1 MDLPSLNEGDET
13 ISLADI
19 LVARDSCLT
28 EDELWALC
36 RECCLVLEV
45 VNNSPEMFQ
54 TLCVTPDTVAF
65 DQMGN
70 VCFLDLDID
79 PEPIYIPPEYD
90 NVGNSYKAHLFSLG
104 MTLLYAAEYNADSS
118 RPEIN
123 LELRDILGRMTLEN
137 YSSRPDLD
145 SVIVLCEEQLCGQS
159 SQEVCCTI
167 AQFSGFPHPDQEDVS
182 SQSMPHVP
190 DDIDLTQTG
199 ERNLTPEDISQ
210 ASACAQFSEPGDS
223 QPSWDSDSDMDKR
236 SQRKV
241 SPQVTNGL
249 WVSSTP
255 SKSKSKLK
263 SVDDKY
269 GSEYS
274 STRKGS
280 ATSADLLE
288 SDIAVADLY
297 NEYNYNSIENNA
309 RKYNSGTNFSH
320 EDQMSNS
327 GKYSDISSNTLSQ
340 NGLDEVLEKD
350 HSQSKHNSISDKSK
364 RKESLG
370 TADSLLQSV
379 DGSDVGKKGSNEVE
393 SSDSSSL
400 TTSKKKRKRLGLTI
414 GEVLN
419 AVDRPFEEE
428 ELWALCKEGITSL
441 QRKKKHLPA
450 YLSPDTIFLRENGTV
465 SFKAIPEEKPLEVIF
480 MAPELQSDGELSEKT
495 CLYGLSVTL
504 RCVAGKKYSSISSM
518 PTSQEL
524 KNLLES
530 LSESNPSKRP
540 NLSDVAELCVKQE
553 IKYEKKLST
562 VCQKIFQEAMDI
574 MFEQEEK
581 EGKENESNKSS
592 SQIGKENMS
601 GISAVDS
608 PANEYSMPVLAKPS
622 AIKPSAIKPSAIKPS
637 AFKPVSGSAF
647 QSVNGGSIGSDSG
660 AFQPIPRK
668 AQQNERVE
676 EPRLPSAFSSPAT
689 HFKPIILHQPEA
701 PKEIKVESSKKEESV
716 KKESASKRKE
726 GLNQPN
732 DKDKEVFKKLD
743 ELKKN
748 LMKHG
753 RQPNMAKEIEN
764 EDLADSLKSSKE
776 STSKSSTPSKPKTKS
791 RKSERMYGKDQAP
804 NGALET
810 LLKEIQKQGHIPDTQ
825 SLANTIAQYLQSQLV
840 QGETERAQSKSSDT
854 KSVTSEQNPGE
865 VSNLHSPHQ
874 NTPTQSHLPQAMI
887 NQFSNLNIPAQYQ
900 PQLVGQ
906 TITLPMQYGGN
917 VFPGYTQVQLQQ
929 DPITGFFNLVPV
941 NFMPVNSHSNQGH
954 DAVSVDSVVK
964 LGRSSPLMPLEGDH
978 AGNYGKSKT
987 LGHGRTAKDLLQ
999 RTANI
1004 RAKNMGRFPGQTLSV
1019 QSENANLWRSRS
1031 DYALEKS
1038 DSAFYSDREGIKQSY
1053 YSSRNKHT
1061 FSAVN
1066 NDSLVDVHN
1075 RTHQSLSPHAIPPY
1089 DPHSRE
1095 PQLYR
1100 THSNSSSPS
1109 PSKDSGV
1116 SGMNVGYKNVPSGM
1130 EASLMDRLLS
1140 NVNIKHQKMLGKIV
1154 NLLRDEFAFDGY
1166 MENGVEDLAMAEY
1179 IASLG
1184 MLKMDTFISA
1194 ISEKYSDLYWNPE
1207 LLVNLYEAVNGAKPK
1222 VHEGRLSQQHSG
1234 TFSRTVNYKPPVR
1247 NKLHTRQ
1254 HLHEDF
1260 DSSSMSE
1267 SSDHQRSVRN
1277 VDLLHSLIK
1286 TGNHHGR
1293 PQSVHAL
1300 GHHVDTSDSTD
1311 TEQYEKRRK
1320 LKKKYQLDRVK
1331 SSSMHNLLSDSS
1343 YLGQIDINIQSGNI
1357 FVAKAEGTTAAQ
1369 FGQDTVNPS
1378 NGNKSVPKQQ
1388 NSTEPDL
1395 TSTPNAK
1402 RASDSGQILDISV
1415 KSQAENEPLTLF
1427 STTSMNQNEMLK
1439 TDTLNNAQSK
1449 PVLPLSAIPSAPSVL
1464 TVTSSSTMHLDS
1476 ESVSTLFREMSVSS
1490 KSSSQSGVR
1499 NLDNGSIDTVAK
1511 TPIKHK
1517 GHVVYHWAMIQLSMT
1532 PDVERFMQ
1540 DIDEENAKMLDSRL
1554 SSIEQQI
1561 KMEKKV
1567 RRKTQMF
1574 YKKLKDSTAKSS
1586 KGDKN
1591 TLTQVVKDITDMTH
1605 RISFQELCKT
1615 HLEMLQAELQ
1625 GIDVSY
1631 LYSIATC
1638 PPGSPMQL
1646 RPRPDNPLLQFQT
1659 IRETT
1664 SGCEIQA
1671 IHAGTPEGLMA
1682 YLFASTALSDGYI
1695 HQFLFCFRYFV
1706 KAEDVLNFLI
1716 DRFTSA
1722 KMVEGNEVN
1731 LFRLQQRVIDYF
1743 HFWLEGYYSI
1753 DFEKNHDLLL
1763 TLENFIEDKMSTDFE
1778 SYKTLTALLSNCR
1791 HGHNLELSTADT
1803 SEQEI
1808 HFWHREEKHKQSQA
1822 EKIKEWE
1829 SFKSLVRGKS
1839 HTNKDRPGH
1848 PSSGGTVCIER
1859 RRHSLALTNEE
1870 LFHPKVMRRT
1880 DTFTLIDYSA
1890 QVLAEQLTLIQQG
1903 MFQLAHPVHYLDS
1916 KSRGIG
1922 VEMAHMGLR
1931 TPSLGRA
1938 NRDSGQN
1945 IPEVESRSL
1954 FVSLRVDSPVIK
1966 QMIEHS
1972 QQISHWVA
1980 AEVVTCSNAK
1990 SQVIVLTR
1998 VLQTAQICMEL
2009 RNFATCISILDGLE
2023 NVIVKQL
2030 PVWKNLS
2037 NKCLSIMEELS
2048 ALKMVLK
2055 NDPLS
2060 LMQHVKDCHL
2070 YPTIPSIL
2078 LFLLHVQQLE
2088 IGGFQFANQMFKWGK
2103 IRSLAQVIDQIRIF
2117 REHVYCF
2124 EARYE
2129 LQDTLQHRIREL
2141 CRQEIHI
2148 IAAQNDFNFQKLT
2161 GGGISGALRKVRGKF
2176 QLKTDR

>member
-1 MDLPSLNEGDET
+1 MDLPALNEGDET
-13 ISLADI
+13 VSLADI

-70 VCFLDLDID
+70 VCFLDLDVD
-79 PEPIYIPPEYD
+79 PEPMYIPPEYD

-104 MTLLYAAEYNADSS
+104 MTLLYAAEYNAESTQ
-118 RPEIN
+118 PEIN
-123 LELRDILGRMTLEN
+123 LELRDLLGRMTLEN

-167 AQFSGFPHPDQEDVS
+167 AQFSGFPHPDQEDMS
-182 SQSMPHVP
+182 SQSMPNVP
-190 DDIDLTQTG
+190 DDNDLTQIE
-199 ERNLTPEDISQ
+199 ERNLEDISQ
-210 ASACAQFSEPGDS
+210 VSAYAQFSEHGDS

-236 SQRKV
+236 SQRKEA
-241 SPQVTNGL
+241 PQVSNVL
-249 WVSSTP
+249 WMSSTP
-255 SKSKSKLK
+255 SESKSKLK
-263 SVDDKY
+263 PVDDKF

-274 STRKGS
+274 SIRKGS

-288 SDIAVADLY
+288 SDVDGTDLS
-297 NEYNYNSIENNA
+297 NEYNHSCMESNS
-309 RKYNSGTNFSH
+309 RKSNSASNFSH
-320 EDQMSNS
+320 EEHISNS
-327 GKYSDISSNTLSQ
+327 VKYSDINSSTLSQ
-340 NGLDEVLEKD
+340 NGLDEVPEKD
-350 HSQSKHNSISDKSK
+350 NSQSKQINSVSDKSK
-364 RKESLG
+364 RKESIG
-370 TADSLLQSV
+370 MSDSLLQSV
-379 DGSDVGKKGSNEVE
+379 DGRDVGKKGSNEVE

-400 TTSKKKRKRLGLTI
+400 TTSKKKKKRSGLMI

-419 AVDRPFEEE
+419 AVDRALEEE
-428 ELWALCKEGITSL
+428 ELWALCKESIISL

-450 YLSPDTIFLRENGTV
+450 YLSPDTIYLRENGTV
-465 SFKAIPEEKPLEVIF
+465 SFKAIPEEKPVEVIF
-480 MAPELQSDGELSEKT
+480 MAPELQSNGELSEKT

-504 RCVAGKKYSSISSM
+504 RCMAGKKYSSISSM
-518 PTSQEL
+518 LISQEL

-530 LSESNPSKRP
+530 LSESNHNKRP
-540 NLSDVAELCVKQE
+540 NLSDVVELCAKQE
-553 IKYEKKLST
+553 IKCGKKSST
-562 VCQKIFQEAMDI
+562 VCQKIFQEAMNI
-574 MFEQEEK
+574 LVEQEETV
-581 EGKENESNKSS
+581 GKENESNKSS
-592 SQIGKENMS
+592 SQTVKENKS
-601 GISAVDS
+601 GISSVDS
-608 PANEYSMPVLAKPS
+608 SVNEYSMPVLAKPS
-622 AIKPSAIKPSAIKPS
+622 AIKPSAIKQS

-647 QSVNGGSIGSDSG
+647 QSVNGGSIGSNSG
-660 AFQPIPRK
+660 AFQIIPRK
-668 AQQNERVE
+668 GQQNERVE

-689 HFKPIILHQPEA
+689 HFKPIVLHQPEV
-701 PKEIKVESSKKEESV
+701 PKEIKAESCKKEESA
-716 KKESASKRKE
+716 KKESSSKRKDS
-726 GLNQPN
+726 LNQPN

-764 EDLADSLKSSKE
+764 EDLADSPKSSKE

-791 RKSERMYGKDQAP
+791 RKSERMSGKDQAP

-810 LLKEIQKQGHIPDTQ
+810 LLKEIQKQGHVPDTQ

-854 KSVTSEQNPGE
+854 KSVASEQNPSE
-865 VSNLHSPHQ
+865 VSNLHSPNQ
-874 NTPTQSHLPQAMI
+874 NIPTQSQLPQGMI

-906 TITLPMQYGGN
+906 TITLPMQFGGS

-941 NFMPVNSHSNQGH
+941 NFMPVSSHGNQGH
-954 DAVSVDSVVK
+954 DSISIDSVVK
-964 LGRSSPLMPLEGDH
+964 LGQNSPLMPSEGDQ

-1004 RAKNMGRFPGQTLSV
+1004 RAKNMGRLQGQILSV
-1019 QSENANLWRSRS
+1019 QGENGNLWRSRS

-1038 DSAFYSDREGIKQSY
+1038 ESAFYSDREGIKQSY
-1053 YSSRNKHT
+1053 YSSQDKHA
-1061 FSAVN
+1061 FGAVT
-1066 NDSLVDVHN
+1066 DDLLGDVHN

-1089 DPHSRE
+1089 HPHSRD

-1116 SGMNVGYKNVPSGM
+1116 SGMNVGYKNGVPSGM
-1130 EASLMDRLLS
+1130 DPSLMDRMLS
-1140 NVNIKHQKMLGKIV
+1140 NVNIKQQKMLGKIV

-1184 MLKMDTFISA
+1184 MLKLDTFASA
-1194 ISEKYSDLYWNPE
+1194 VSEKYSDLYWKRE
-1207 LLVNLYEAVNGAKPK
+1207 LLVNLYEAVNGAKPT
-1222 VHEGRLSQQHSG
+1222 VHDGSKLSQQHSG
-1234 TFSRTVNYKPPVR
+1234 TFNRTVNHKPPLK
-1247 NKLHTRQ
+1247 NKLHTRKQ
-1254 HLHEDF
+1254 LPEDF

-1277 VDLLHSLIK
+1277 VDLLHSLVT
-1286 TGNHHGR
+1286 TGHHHGR

-1300 GHHVDTSDSTD
+1300 GHVDTSDSTD

-1343 YLGQIDINIQSGNI
+1343 YMGQSDITIQSGNI
-1357 FVAKAEGTTAAQ
+1357 SVANGKGNTAAQ
-1369 FGQDTVNPS
+1369 FGQAKDMVNLL
-1378 NGNKSVPKQQ
+1378 NGNTVVPNQRKS
-1388 NSTEPDL
+1388 TDPDL

-1402 RASDSGQILDISV
+1402 RASDSGQIWNISV
-1415 KSQAENEPLTLF
+1415 KSQAENEQLNLF
-1427 STTSMNQNEMLK
+1427 STTSMNQNERLK
-1439 TDTLNNAQSK
+1439 TDTLGSNEADAQSK
-1449 PVLPLSAIPSAPSVL
+1449 PMIPSSAIPSVPPTL
-1464 TVTSSSTMHLDS
+1464 TGTSSLTLHLDS
-1476 ESVSTLFREMSVSS
+1476 ESVSTLVREMSVSS

-1567 RRKTQMF
+1567 RRKTQTF
-1574 YKKLKDSTAKSS
+1574 YKKLQESTAKSS
-1586 KGDKN
+1586 KGDKT

-1638 PPGSPMQL
+1638 SPGSPMQL
-1646 RPRPDNPLLQFQT
+1646 RPRPDNPLLLFQT

-1722 KMVEGNEVN
+1722 RMADGNEVN
-1731 LFRLQQRVIDYF
+1731 LSRLQQRVIDFF

-1763 TLENFIEDKMSTDFE
+1763 TLENFIEDKISTDSE

-1808 HFWHREEKHKQSQA
+1808 HFWHREEKHK
-1822 EKIKEWE
+1822 WE

-1848 PSSGGTVCIER
+1848 PGSGGTVCIER
-1859 RRHSLALTNEE
+1859 RRHSLAVTNEE
-1870 LFHPKVMRRT
+1870 LFQPTVMRRT

-1916 KSRGIG
+1916 KSRGIK

-1945 IPEVESRSL
+1945 IPESRSL

-2030 PVWKNLS
+2030 PVWKSLS

-2124 EARYE
+2124 EAKYE

-2141 CRQEIHI
+2141 CCQEIHV

-2161 GGGISGALRKVRGKF
+2161 GGGISGALRKVKGKF